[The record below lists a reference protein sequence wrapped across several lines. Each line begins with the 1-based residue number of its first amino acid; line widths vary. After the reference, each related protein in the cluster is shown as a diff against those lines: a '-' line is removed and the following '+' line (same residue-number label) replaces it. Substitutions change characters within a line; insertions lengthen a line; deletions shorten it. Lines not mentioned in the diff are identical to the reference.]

1 MPRYPDI
8 ERLLCDWLLDWLPV
22 GPEQDFR
29 QVQPE
34 APDDMFT
41 HPGMPCVVVERIPG
55 GGDRVPGL
63 DTARLSVEVF
73 CTGPDPHA
81 ARAAAIAR
89 GEDIRR
95 AIGLHIVGKT
105 LGDDGPVVSWRR
117 IIQEPV
123 IRPYDSRG
131 QIRRTQAIY
140 ALGIHSP
147 LTDDD

>member
-8 ERLLCDWLLDWLPV
+8 ERLLCDWLLDVLPV
-22 GPEQDFR
+22 GPEEDFR

-34 APDDMFT
+34 TPADLLT
-41 HPGMPCVVVERIPG
+41 YPGMPCVVVERIPG

-63 DTARLSVEVF
+63 DAARVSVDVF
-73 CTGPDPHA
+73 CTGGNTHE

-105 LGDDGPVVSWRR
+105 LGDGGPVVSWRR
-117 IIQEPV
+117 VIQEPV
-123 IRPYDSRG
+123 IRAYDSRD
-131 QIRRTQAIY
+131 QIRRTHAIY
-140 ALGIHSP
+140 AFGIHSP
-147 LTDDD
+147 LTDD